1 VGASA
6 PRDARRP
13 PGSPTSRLTH
23 GSPAKHS
30 KRPSLAV
37 AQTLSIRCCASS
49 PRKSERHCHTDWP
62 PIENEGFLRQQF
74 KMAISLDAPRSFL
87 SSGRAVFS
95 DSPDVV
101 TTTFMEFTLVYWDT
115 SFKAAQATRSRAVEK
130 HQVRCLDLWTYNVR

>member
-1 VGASA
+1 
-6 PRDARRP
+6 
-13 PGSPTSRLTH
+13 
-23 GSPAKHS
+23 
-30 KRPSLAV
+30 
-37 AQTLSIRCCASS
+37 
-49 PRKSERHCHTDWP
+49 
-62 PIENEGFLRQQF
+62 
-74 KMAISLDAPRSFL
+74 MATSLDAPRSFL